1 MASQQEPR
9 VIPTSASPSPPPTGE
24 PAEVFTDVHKARAHL
39 PVDEIVR
46 IDLATRT
53 KAAVDALYD
62 LSARAADVRP
72 SGGAHIGE
80 SINTIVKRLADIDA
94 MRGHIHTL
102 VPKDAVDLVDIG
114 RNPDSHMR
122 SFISRLVSENQY
134 SRGQH
139 TSILAFRNALG
150 DALSD
155 AFPALAP
162 SIAEEMQETEEGTST
177 TPQV

>member
-39 PVDEIVR
+39 PVDEI
-46 IDLATRT
+46 
-53 KAAVDALYD
+53 AAVDALYD